1 MSTEP
6 SAVTTTRSGVASAAV
21 LSTVGIGV
29 QGATKLLAT
38 VVIGRVFGT
47 EALGQSSALL
57 SLGVFAAL
65 LWPTAAGNTAARAL
79 AIAMRAGRSDASVTR
94 LLGTS
99 MLVSS
104 LVLAGVTVPLA
115 LVWGNGPGTVVG
127 GVAVVV
133 GYGLYCYARGAQ
145 LGYDRPRRVAT
156 WDGLTSLLT
165 LGLLVL
171 ACVTR
176 AEPFVLL
183 PLGIGYA
190 VFAVACWPRGAG
202 AGVEAGHRAAGA
214 EPIDGV
220 LRFAAWN
227 VLAGLTTNGLLQ
239 LAMIA
244 AQVTATPHDAG
255 VYAAAFSLATP
266 ASMVGQAVAQVV
278 VPAFAHRTE
287 AASLRGPG
295 TLRFVAGFAAVTAV
309 LFGVVAL
316 LADWYLPLV
325 YPDEGAAAV
334 ADLRYLVL
342 GVWVFTTSLVPA
354 ALLLAAGRSRQ
365 VALAS
370 VAGFVVGVAL
380 MAVLAPTA
388 GVAAGSTGFLVG
400 SAVNLVAVVVLG
412 LRRTGVPAPGPRPR
426 RASEPGPASSAS
438 ASASASSAFDGL
450 APHPDEARERRA
462 PDREDDHR
470 E

>member
-1 MSTEP
+1 MSSEP
-6 SAVTTTRSGVASAAV
+6 TTAAAGPRAGVGSSAL

-29 QGATKLLAT
+29 QGATKLLVT

-57 SLGVFAAL
+57 SLGVFTAL
-65 LWPTAAGNTAARAL
+65 LWPSAAGNTAARSL
-79 AIAMRAGRSDASVTR
+79 AIAMRAERSDAAVNRR
-94 LLGTS
+94 LGAS

-104 LVLAGVTVPLA
+104 VLLA
-115 LVWGNGPGTVVG
+115 ALTIPVAVAWGNGPWTVLG
-127 GVAVVV
+127 GVSVVV
-133 GYGLYCYARGAQ
+133 GYGLYAYTRGAQ
-145 LGYDRPRRVAT
+145 LGYDRARRVAV
-156 WDGLTSLLT
+156 WDALTSLLT

-183 PLGIGYA
+183 PLGIGYT
-190 VFAVACWPRGAG
+190 VFAVACWPRGTGGDAT
-202 AGVEAGHRAAGA
+202 APEATR
-214 EPIDGV
+214 GV
-220 LRFAAWN
+220 LGFAAWN

-239 LAMIA
+239 LAMIS
-244 AQVTATPHDAG
+244 AQVTASAHDAG

-278 VPAFAHRTE
+278 VPAFAHRSE
-287 AASLRGPG
+287 ASSLRTPG
-295 TLRFVAGFAAVTAV
+295 TLRFVTGFAAATAV
-309 LFGVVAL
+309 LFGMVAL
-316 LADWYLPLV
+316 LADWFLPLF
-325 YPDEGAAAV
+325 YPDAGAAAV

-342 GVWVFTTSLVPA
+342 GVWVFTMSLVPA

-370 VAGFVVGVAL
+370 VSGFVVGVVL
-380 MAVLAPTA
+380 MAALAPAT

-400 SAVNLVAVVVLG
+400 SAVNLVAVVALG
-412 LRRTGVPAPGPRPR
+412 LRRTTVPTGPADASALDGTAPGVVV
-426 RASEPGPASSAS
+426 
-438 ASASASSAFDGL
+438 
-450 APHPDEARERRA
+450 PHPHEAREGGTA
-462 PDREDDHR
+462 DRDDDHR

>member
-1 MSTEP
+1 MSTDP
-6 SAVTTTRSGVASAAV
+6 SVVATARSGVASAAV
-21 LSTVGIGV
+21 LSTVSIGV

-65 LWPTAAGNTAARAL
+65 LWPTAAGNTASRSL
-79 AIAMRAGRSDASVTR
+79 AIAMRTGRSDTAVNR
-94 LLGTS
+94 LLGAS

-104 LVLAGVTVPLA
+104 LVLAAVTVPVALA
-115 LVWGNGPGTVVG
+115 WGNGPGTVVG

-171 ACVTR
+171 AGVAR

-190 VFAVACWPRGAG
+190 VFAVACWPRGTAVSAG
-202 AGVEAGHRAAGA
+202 GA
-214 EPIDGV
+214 VTRSEPTDGL

-239 LAMIA
+239 LSMIS
-244 AQVTATPHDAG
+244 AQVTATPHEAG

-278 VPAFAHRTE
+278 VPGFAHRTE
-287 AASLRGPG
+287 ASSLRSPG
-295 TLRFVAGFAAVTAV
+295 TLRFVIGFGAVTAV
-309 LFGVVAL
+309 LFGLVAL
-316 LADWYLPLV
+316 LAGWYLPLF
-325 YPDEGAAAV
+325 YPDEGVAAV

-342 GVWVFTTSLVPA
+342 GVWVFTMSLVPA
-354 ALLLAAGRSRQ
+354 ALLLAAGLSRQ

-370 VAGFVVGVAL
+370 VTGFVVGVVL
-380 MAVLAPTA
+380 MAALAPAT
-388 GVAAGSTGFLVG
+388 GVSAGSTGFLVG
-400 SAVNLVAVVVLG
+400 SAVNLVAVVALG
-412 LRRTGVPAPGPRPR
+412 LRRTAVRTERGAWSALDGSALDGAARGVVV
-426 RASEPGPASSAS
+426 
-438 ASASASSAFDGL
+438 
-450 APHPDEARERRA
+450 PHPDEAREGRTA
-462 PDREDDHR
+462 DRDDDHR